1 MATFTVTKEQ
11 LEAIKRQKEY
21 EKYLQEQKLL
31 EQEDEQ
37 EFKTKNLTKNQRQQ
51 IRENIWYKLYMLQN
65 YNITMDMFTGSDL
78 RWSSIQTYLGY
89 IRAIY
94 QGKQYKEE
102 LRVKTL
108 VNYIQGLI
116 DSGTEPYPTIES
128 QDKLVTIQEL
138 IDSKLL
144 TPYEIKQIYG
154 SVGITEELPDTSSAW
169 TCSHHEH
176 NRQGVEHNTYY
187 TIVEERPSMTNPIE
201 KPTLKTMSKN
211 FLGFK
216 MKPSSI
222 LDSFKLFRV

>member
-1 MATFTVTKEQ
+1 MKTILVTREQ
-11 LEAIKRQKEY
+11 LEEKKR
-21 EKYLQEQKLL
+21 LQEIDEEDFKDKTLTRQQK
-31 EQEDEQ
+31 
-37 EFKTKNLTKNQRQQ
+37 QQ

-78 RWSSIQTYLGY
+78 RWSSICTYLAY

-102 LRVKTL
+102 LRTKTL

-144 TPYEIKQIYG
+144 TPHEIKQIYD
-154 SVGITEELPDTSSAW
+154 SVGIDEELPDTSSAW
-169 TCSHHEH
+169 TQSHHEC
-176 NRQGVEHNTYY
+176 NRESCEHNTYY
-187 TIVEERPSMTNPIE
+187 TIVEERPEPKLMSNPIE
-201 KPTLKTMSKN
+201 KPKMN

-216 MKPSSI
+216 LNANPKFS
-222 LDSFKLFRV
+222 LFKL

>member
-1 MATFTVTKEQ
+1 MKLITVTKEQ
-11 LEAIKRQKEY
+11 LEEKKR
-21 EKYLQEQKLL
+21 LQELDEKDFQDKTLSKQQK
-31 EQEDEQ
+31 
-37 EFKTKNLTKNQRQQ
+37 QQ
-51 IRENIWYKLYMLQN
+51 IRENICYKLFMLQN

-94 QGKQYKEE
+94 QGKQYKVE
-102 LRVKTL
+102 LPTKTL

-144 TPYEIKQIYG
+144 TPYEIKQIYN
-154 SVGITEELPDTSSAW
+154 SVGVDEELPDTSSAW

-176 NRQGVEHNTYY
+176 NRESSEHNTYY
-187 TIVEERPSMTNPIE
+187 TIVEERPNVTNPINTSSNPMS
-201 KPTLKTMSKN
+201 KLKTN

-216 MKPSSI
+216 LVNKKNFS
-222 LDSFKLFRV
+222 LFKL